1 LSREDLAF
9 MSWDHPVVRGAL
21 DLLLGAESGNVA
33 FGVWN
38 GAGREAFLL
47 EIIAVVECVAP
58 PALHADRFL
67 PATPVRVVV
76 DHALVDLTDDAEVAA
91 AKLEAGDVFRLL
103 DRGAV
108 KKKLLPAMHEKALAL
123 AAEKM
128 AALVTS
134 ATEEMDAQLQNEI
147 ERLEDLRQLNDHVR
161 PEEIL
166 ALRQQRDALREALGA
181 SRLRLDALRLIL
193 QIA

>member
-1 LSREDLAF
+1 
-9 MSWDHPVVRGAL
+9 VVRGAL

-33 FGVWN
+33 FGVWKD
-38 GAGREAFLL
+38 AGREAFLL

-67 PATPVRVVV
+67 PPTPVRVVV
-76 DHALVDLTDDAEVAA
+76 DHALVDFTGDEAVAS

-123 AAEKM
+123 AAEGM
-128 AALVTS
+128 AALVEK
-134 ATEEMDAQLQNEI
+134 ATLTMDAQLQGEI

-161 PEEIL
+161 PDEIA
-166 ALRQQRDALREALGA
+166 ALRQQRDALRDALAA
-181 SRLRLDALRLIL
+181 SRLRVDALRLIL